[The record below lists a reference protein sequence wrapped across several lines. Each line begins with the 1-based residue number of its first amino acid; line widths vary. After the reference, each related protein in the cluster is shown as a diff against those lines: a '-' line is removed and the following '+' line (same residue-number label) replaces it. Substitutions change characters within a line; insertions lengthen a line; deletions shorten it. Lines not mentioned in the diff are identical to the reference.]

1 MNQTVQ
7 AKTFSIAE
15 LSQEFGVSTRTLRFY
30 EGKHLLHP
38 TRSGKN
44 RLYHLADYTRLRLI
58 LRGKRLGFSL
68 QEIREI
74 IELYQPKNNTEQLHF
89 LLEKIDHRKAVLKQQ
104 QQDIDALM
112 SDLSLIEQQC
122 IDSLHIHRTDK
133 KTRLAMS
140 PIWGQE
146 GRPL

>member
-89 LLEKIDHRKAVLKQQ
+89 LG
-104 QQDIDALM
+104 
-112 SDLSLIEQQC
+112 
-122 IDSLHIHRTDK
+122 
-133 KTRLAMS
+133 
-140 PIWGQE
+140 W
-146 GRPL
+146 

>member
-1 MNQTVQ
+1 MSQT
-7 AKTFSIAE
+7 TDTTYTISD
-15 LSQEFGVSTRTLRFY
+15 LSQEFGISARTLRFY
-30 EGKHLLHP
+30 EDKHLLHP
-38 TRSGKN
+38 IRSGKK
-44 RLYHLADYTRLRLI
+44 RLYQHSDYTQLRLI

-68 QEIREI
+68 HEIHEI
-74 IELYQPKNNTEQLHF
+74 LSLYQPNNNAEQLHF
-89 LLEKIDHRKAVLKQQ
+89 LLHKIDHRKAVLKQQ
-104 QQDIDALM
+104 LQDIDALM

-140 PIWGQE
+140 PIWGRE